1 MNMLRRISFPLLLA
15 TMILSAVVLTSM
27 ALRADDGSLLQI
39 GDTMPAFSVLP
50 LGATDSLRSAELRGK
65 PCAIVFFD
73 SSCYDC
79 RKALPRVERMQ
90 REIPDVRFLCIA
102 RDQTAADVAQFWKQE
117 NLTLPVAAPGNREI
131 YNLFARRTIPRLYL
145 FNAEGILQ
153 KNLTEKLSVKSMRRA
168 LKACCND
175 KL

>member
-15 TMILSAVVLTSM
+15 TTILSAVVLTSM

-73 SSCYDC
+73 SGCYDC

-90 REIPDVRFLCIA
+90 HEFPNVRFLCIA
-102 RDQTAADVAQFWKQE
+102 REQQAPDVETYWKQE
-117 NLTLPVAAPGNREI
+117 GLTLTWKPRDIHPFCPPHHSAPIR
-131 YNLFARRTIPRLYL
+131 LHCRRQATKELCRKIERKVY
-145 FNAEGILQ
+145 ETC
-153 KNLTEKLSVKSMRRA
+153 TESM
-168 LKACCND
+168 L
-175 KL
+175 

>member
-15 TMILSAVVLTSM
+15 TTILSAVVLTSM

-73 SSCYDC
+73 SGCYDC

-90 REIPDVRFLCIA
+90 HEFPNVRFLCIA
-102 RDQTAADVAQFWKQE
+102 REQQAPDVETYWKQE
-117 NLTLPVAAPGNREI
+117 GLTLTVAAPGNREI
-131 YNLFARRTIPRLYL
+131 YNLFARRTIPRLYV
-145 FNAEGILQ
+145 FTADGKLQ
-153 KNLTEKLSVKSMRRA
+153 KSFAEKLSVKSMRRA